1 MEILTNPK
9 FDFLGK
15 KSYFITASLIIVL
28 ASIVSLSIR
37 GITLGI
43 DFRGGADIQ
52 LKFRETP
59 PTAQLRAG
67 LDAAGSTGEPPDVR
81 CGGRQRGLIQFDPHI
96 RARLPRHRRRRRTS
110 PRRPQAIRT
119 NEQKAA
125 VQGKL
130 DLNTAG

>member
-1 MEILTNPK
+1 MEILTSPK

-15 KSYFITASLIIVL
+15 KSYFIAASLIIVL

-67 LDAAGSTGEPPDVR
+67 LDAAGFNGVSLQTFGVAADNEV
-81 CGGRQRGLIQFDPHI
+81 LIQFDPHI
-96 RARLPRHRRRRRTS
+96 R
-110 PRRPQAIRT
+110 
-119 NEQKAA
+119 
-125 VQGKL
+125 G
-130 DLNTAG
+130 